1 MIIAWIIGVL
11 LCLFGIWLLKG
22 TRRIVRDCYY
32 KETGTEPVLSMWLL
46 LLTIVLGLI
55 PVINII
61 IGIALI
67 MAWLFGTCDDW
78 KYVRPPGKLLKF
90 LNKPIQ

>member
-11 LCLFGIWLLKG
+11 FCLLGIWLLKG
-22 TRRIVRDCYY
+22 TRRNVRDYSY
-32 KETGTEPVLSMWLL
+32 EKVDAKPVLQMWAL

-55 PVINII
+55 PIINII
-61 IGIALI
+61 TGITLI
-67 MAWLFGTCDDW
+67 ITWLFGTCDDW
-78 KYVRPPGKLLKF
+78 EYVRPPGKLLKF